1 VGKLSNKQRVFVEE
15 YLACWNA
22 SEAARKAG
30 YSPRTACFI
39 GSENLKKPYIQE
51 RIQQRI
57 AEKAM
62 TADEVLLRLAEHGRG
77 DIGEMMTDDG
87 ALDLVTAKASGKT
100 RLIKAVTESDK
111 GLRIEMYDAQAA
123 LVQLGRAH
131 GLFTDKLESTVKAE
145 VDGSDRL
152 LSAVE
157 RLDALAAVHKQ
168 ILLDAGGSDNAGR
181 D

>member
-1 VGKLSNKQRVFVEE
+1 VGKLSNKQRAFIEE
-15 YLACWNA
+15 YLTCWDA
-22 SEAARKAG
+22 TKSARNAG
-30 YSPRTACFI
+30 YSEKTARSI
-39 GSENLKKPYIQE
+39 GCENLTKPYIKAAIE
-51 RIQQRI
+51 QRI

-77 DIGEMMTDDG
+77 DIGEMMTEAG
-87 ALDLVTAKASGKT
+87 TLDLVTAKASGKT

-168 ILLDAGGSDNAGR
+168 ILLDAGGSDNAGG

>member
-15 YLACWNA
+15 YLSCWNA
-22 SEAARKAG
+22 SEAARRAG
-30 YSPRTACFI
+30 YLGRPNTVGPRLLANV
-39 GSENLKKPYIQE
+39 GIQAT
-51 RIQQRI
+51 IKARI

-62 TADEVLLRLAEHGRG
+62 SADEVLLRLAEHGRS
-77 DIGEMMTDDG
+77 DIGEMMTEGG
-87 ALDLVTAKASGKT
+87 ALDLAKAKAIGKT

-131 GLFTDKLESTVKAE
+131 GLFTDRVESTVKAE

-168 ILLDAGGSDNAGR
+168 ILLDAGGSDNKG
-181 D
+181 

>member
-1 VGKLSNKQRVFVEE
+1 MGKLSNKQRIFVEQ

-22 SEAARKAG
+22 SEAARRAG
-30 YSPRTACFI
+30 YVGKANIVGPRLL
-39 GSENLKKPYIQE
+39 SNVSIQAT
-51 RIQQRI
+51 IQQRI
-57 AEKAM
+57 AETAM
-62 TADEVLLRLAEHGRG
+62 TADEVLHRLAEHGRG
-77 DIGEMMTDDG
+77 DIGEMMTEAG
-87 ALDLVTAKASGKT
+87 TLDLAKAKAEGKT
-100 RLIKAVTESDK
+100 RLIKSVTESDK
-111 GLRIEMYDAQAA
+111 GLRVEMYDAQAA

-152 LSAVE
+152 LSAME